1 MRNVRE
7 TRTLRRM
14 STDKKNI
21 TQKFGGIRPMARA
34 GKRHGYKW
42 AVSTVSGWA
51 DNGIPRKRL
60 PEVLKVAELE
70 GVELTLQEAIAA

>member
-1 MRNVRE
+1 
-7 TRTLRRM
+7 
-14 STDKKNI
+14 
-21 TQKFGGIRPMARA
+21 MARA